1 MDRSRRWNGQKLD
14 ESDRPSVPAR
24 VTNAPIQ
31 ALGHPAPQR
40 RRQVGP
46 TVSWYGRLL
55 IVGTLLLAAGW
66 EIFRLLLTI
75 VSLD

>member
-1 MDRSRRWNGQKLD
+1 
-14 ESDRPSVPAR
+14 
-24 VTNAPIQ
+24 VTNAPMQ